1 MFVAI
6 YYISDSM
13 QKEAENY
20 CELCG
25 SVIHGKGITVNYE
38 GSTITVCPT
47 CYSKIK
53 SHAKIVENKKQ
64 NNIQLRQ
71 TKKTQAE
78 TIWEIVDD
86 YPKIIREARES
97 HGMSTKELAQKLKVQ
112 ENIVKRI
119 ETGKLKPTIQL
130 AKDLERIL
138 SIKILVKSEENEDSN
153 SKNVNNYELTLG
165 DIINIREGRK

>member
-1 MFVAI
+1 
-6 YYISDSM
+6 M

-38 GSTITVCPT
+38 GSTITICPA

-64 NNIQLRQ
+64 NTVQSRQ
-71 TKKTQAE
+71 TKKTQTE

-86 YPKIIREARES
+86 YPKIIKEARES

-138 SIKILVKSEENEDSN
+138 SIKILVKIDESN
-153 SKNVNNYELTLG
+153 DNNSNNINNYELTLG

>member
-1 MFVAI
+1 
-6 YYISDSM
+6 M

-38 GSTITVCPT
+38 GSTITICSS

-53 SHAKIVENKKQ
+53 SHAKIVENRKQ
-64 NNIQLRQ
+64 TNIQLKQ
-71 TKKTQAE
+71 PKKTQNTE

-86 YPKIIREARES
+86 YPKIIREAREN
-97 HGMSTKELAQKLKVQ
+97 HGMSTRELAQKLKVQ

-119 ETGKLKPTIQL
+119 ESGKLKPTIQL

-138 SIKILVKSEENEDSN
+138 SIKILVKIEESEDNTSRN
-153 SKNVNNYELTLG
+153 ANRNELTLG